1 MEHEWQQVSRRRR
14 GKPRNGGS
22 RPQFVRSKAF
32 NAATNVGEEEVEP
45 VPEVSA
51 DKQTQIIRRVG
62 AIAEVLRDSLLL
74 QDALRVIVE
83 HFELNAAKKSLDKDV
98 EGDDTEEETNYSPTL
113 VGYGLGSFCASSN
126 AVHQLGFLVALI
138 GALDGRKLT
147 SDVHKIP
154 HCAEIFDPAMNKNDA
169 AIAEHFQLKVIQEN
183 EHGRR
188 RVDSNSVFFMPHCG
202 KTLYQNVLACNWGP
216 AIKRLVIIGNS
227 FSAYGDRV
235 LAAKEREELLLV
247 SVLPYLKEV
256 PLPCGVAKSHE
267 DFARYEAAFN
277 DLSVHRFPSALLDR
291 ALKDDKLL
299 NEKMTA
305 VATTGPPLST
315 FAVVRFRHVHVSP
328 SVPRDL
334 PSGRMKVRQLLG
346 WTRPTDMAM
355 SSYHHSKRNGVSSSS
370 SNNREH
376 EHDVP
381 YEAMNKLSVNKLHIP
396 APRARNNNSKEVEAS
411 RPENSKG
418 DAETPEEP
426 EDKVSA
432 TMTFSPHSIQGTAEK
447 EKSRTDPCTSEDS
460 SNSSTA
466 SSSSGAAVPTMNAV
480 QVVSPTASPS
490 PKVTFRKGE
499 KSFLDFHQHYAI
511 TRHLGEGSYS
521 TVKQVTHRKK
531 GVDVFSLGVVTYIML
546 CGYPPFPMK
555 LAQLRTHRFNVR
567 YPSKDWAAIH
577 PDVKTLISKMLH
589 VDPKE
594 RPSMAVL
601 RTHAWIQSGR
611 VTLERLRRENEER
624 RRLADL
630 TRRQQA
636 ASAIRKKLVMG
647 GFEAVK
653 YGRNGLPHR
662 TKLRLSTDGKVLSWQ
677 PKLLKRSLLRYQ
689 NARSFTSLFGIGGKD
704 NSQPDLHTPPQSE
717 PKRIPAGARPAA
729 LPTRL
734 TRSVCGGVR
743 YVGSVTGSTPT
754 SPITPPTAKVLR
766 MRTPSST
773 LEPPETPSALSPDR
787 LDDSI
792 KLHDIRQLLTG
803 DDAPFFAGHA
813 MNLPNSSKRAVDP
826 ACVLSVCTRFR
837 ELHLEFPNEGVRDG
851 FKYLLQQ
858 ATLPLQQCAPV
869 QPTRLMKATA
879 VPPPPPINLSS
890 REQGTFVATTPPD
903 EESKMQPEERDER
916 EHISG
921 PEVDV
926 ETVAKEA
933 KAVNSNQDE

>member
-305 VATTGPPLST
+305 ST

-531 GVDVFSLGVVTYIML
+531 GGFYACKIVDKLSLSDVD
-546 CGYPPFPMK
+546 
-555 LAQLRTHRFNVR
+555 R
-567 YPSKDWAAIH
+567 AALSH
-577 PDVKTLISKMLH
+577 
-589 VDPKE
+589 E
-594 RPSMAVL
+594 
-601 RTHAWIQSGR
+601 SGR

>member
-1 MEHEWQQVSRRRR
+1 
-14 GKPRNGGS
+14 
-22 RPQFVRSKAF
+22 
-32 NAATNVGEEEVEP
+32 
-45 VPEVSA
+45 
-51 DKQTQIIRRVG
+51 
-62 AIAEVLRDSLLL
+62 
-74 QDALRVIVE
+74 
-83 HFELNAAKKSLDKDV
+83 
-98 EGDDTEEETNYSPTL
+98 
-113 VGYGLGSFCASSN
+113 
-126 AVHQLGFLVALI
+126 
-138 GALDGRKLT
+138 
-147 SDVHKIP
+147 
-154 HCAEIFDPAMNKNDA
+154 
-169 AIAEHFQLKVIQEN
+169 
-183 EHGRR
+183 
-188 RVDSNSVFFMPHCG
+188 
-202 KTLYQNVLACNWGP
+202 
-216 AIKRLVIIGNS
+216 
-227 FSAYGDRV
+227 
-235 LAAKEREELLLV
+235 
-247 SVLPYLKEV
+247 
-256 PLPCGVAKSHE
+256 
-267 DFARYEAAFN
+267 
-277 DLSVHRFPSALLDR
+277 
-291 ALKDDKLL
+291 
-299 NEKMTA
+299 
-305 VATTGPPLST
+305 
-315 FAVVRFRHVHVSP
+315 
-328 SVPRDL
+328 
-334 PSGRMKVRQLLG
+334 
-346 WTRPTDMAM
+346 MAM

>member
-1 MEHEWQQVSRRRR
+1 
-14 GKPRNGGS
+14 
-22 RPQFVRSKAF
+22 
-32 NAATNVGEEEVEP
+32 
-45 VPEVSA
+45 
-51 DKQTQIIRRVG
+51 
-62 AIAEVLRDSLLL
+62 
-74 QDALRVIVE
+74 
-83 HFELNAAKKSLDKDV
+83 
-98 EGDDTEEETNYSPTL
+98 
-113 VGYGLGSFCASSN
+113 
-126 AVHQLGFLVALI
+126 
-138 GALDGRKLT
+138 
-147 SDVHKIP
+147 
-154 HCAEIFDPAMNKNDA
+154 
-169 AIAEHFQLKVIQEN
+169 
-183 EHGRR
+183 
-188 RVDSNSVFFMPHCG
+188 
-202 KTLYQNVLACNWGP
+202 
-216 AIKRLVIIGNS
+216 
-227 FSAYGDRV
+227 
-235 LAAKEREELLLV
+235 
-247 SVLPYLKEV
+247 
-256 PLPCGVAKSHE
+256 
-267 DFARYEAAFN
+267 
-277 DLSVHRFPSALLDR
+277 
-291 ALKDDKLL
+291 
-299 NEKMTA
+299 
-305 VATTGPPLST
+305 
-315 FAVVRFRHVHVSP
+315 
-328 SVPRDL
+328 
-334 PSGRMKVRQLLG
+334 
-346 WTRPTDMAM
+346 MAM

-381 YEAMNKLSVNKLHIP
+381 YEAMNKLTS
-396 APRARNNNSKEVEAS
+396 
-411 RPENSKG
+411 
-418 DAETPEEP
+418 
-426 EDKVSA
+426 
-432 TMTFSPHSIQGTAEK
+432 SI
-447 EKSRTDPCTSEDS
+447 TDSF
-460 SNSSTA
+460 
-466 SSSSGAAVPTMNAV
+466 AA
-480 QVVSPTASPS
+480 

-531 GVDVFSLGVVTYIML
+531 GGFYACKIVDKLSLSDVDRAALSHEVRVLSSVSHVNIMRLRDLFDRIVKQGKFPEREAQKASDSCGTPGYAAPEILDGRSYGLEVDVFSLGVVTYIML

-717 PKRIPAGARPAA
+717 PKRIPAGGTPNTEHDESEHSANAACASSPHSTDSSTSSTSDAINEKRLWWRSLRRERGAKTERTASGGFTLNLSARQ
-729 LPTRL
+729 
-734 TRSVCGGVR
+734 
-743 YVGSVTGSTPT
+743 TGSTPT

>member
-1 MEHEWQQVSRRRR
+1 
-14 GKPRNGGS
+14 
-22 RPQFVRSKAF
+22 
-32 NAATNVGEEEVEP
+32 
-45 VPEVSA
+45 
-51 DKQTQIIRRVG
+51 
-62 AIAEVLRDSLLL
+62 
-74 QDALRVIVE
+74 
-83 HFELNAAKKSLDKDV
+83 
-98 EGDDTEEETNYSPTL
+98 
-113 VGYGLGSFCASSN
+113 
-126 AVHQLGFLVALI
+126 
-138 GALDGRKLT
+138 
-147 SDVHKIP
+147 
-154 HCAEIFDPAMNKNDA
+154 
-169 AIAEHFQLKVIQEN
+169 
-183 EHGRR
+183 
-188 RVDSNSVFFMPHCG
+188 
-202 KTLYQNVLACNWGP
+202 
-216 AIKRLVIIGNS
+216 
-227 FSAYGDRV
+227 
-235 LAAKEREELLLV
+235 
-247 SVLPYLKEV
+247 
-256 PLPCGVAKSHE
+256 
-267 DFARYEAAFN
+267 
-277 DLSVHRFPSALLDR
+277 
-291 ALKDDKLL
+291 
-299 NEKMTA
+299 
-305 VATTGPPLST
+305 
-315 FAVVRFRHVHVSP
+315 
-328 SVPRDL
+328 
-334 PSGRMKVRQLLG
+334 
-346 WTRPTDMAM
+346 M

-531 GVDVFSLGVVTYIML
+531 GGFYACKIVDKLSLSDVDRAALSHEVRVLSSVSHVNIMRLYEVIEDDAKCYLVTELAEGGDLFDRIVKQ
-546 CGYPPFPMK
+546 GKFPERE
-555 LAQLRTHRFNVR
+555 AQ
-567 YPSKDWAAIH
+567 K
-577 PDVKTLISKMLH
+577 
-589 VDPKE
+589 
-594 RPSMAVL
+594 
-601 RTHAWIQSGR
+601 SGR
-611 VTLERLRRENEER
+611 VTLERLHRENEER

>member
-1 MEHEWQQVSRRRR
+1 MV
-14 GKPRNGGS
+14 
-22 RPQFVRSKAF
+22 
-32 NAATNVGEEEVEP
+32 
-45 VPEVSA
+45 
-51 DKQTQIIRRVG
+51 
-62 AIAEVLRDSLLL
+62 
-74 QDALRVIVE
+74 
-83 HFELNAAKKSLDKDV
+83 
-98 EGDDTEEETNYSPTL
+98 
-113 VGYGLGSFCASSN
+113 
-126 AVHQLGFLVALI
+126 
-138 GALDGRKLT
+138 
-147 SDVHKIP
+147 
-154 HCAEIFDPAMNKNDA
+154 
-169 AIAEHFQLKVIQEN
+169 
-183 EHGRR
+183 
-188 RVDSNSVFFMPHCG
+188 
-202 KTLYQNVLACNWGP
+202 
-216 AIKRLVIIGNS
+216 
-227 FSAYGDRV
+227 
-235 LAAKEREELLLV
+235 
-247 SVLPYLKEV
+247 
-256 PLPCGVAKSHE
+256 
-267 DFARYEAAFN
+267 
-277 DLSVHRFPSALLDR
+277 
-291 ALKDDKLL
+291 
-299 NEKMTA
+299 
-305 VATTGPPLST
+305 
-315 FAVVRFRHVHVSP
+315 
-328 SVPRDL
+328 
-334 PSGRMKVRQLLG
+334 
-346 WTRPTDMAM
+346 M

-376 EHDVP
+376 KHDVP

-396 APRARNNNSKEVEAS
+396 APRARNNTSKEVEAS

-432 TMTFSPHSIQGTAEK
+432 TMTFSPHSTQGTAEK
-447 EKSRTDPCTSEDS
+447 EKSRTAPCTSEDS
-460 SNSSTA
+460 NNSSTA

-480 QVVSPTASPS
+480 QVVSPTASPP

-531 GVDVFSLGVVTYIML
+531 GGFYACKIVDKLSLSDVDRAALSHELHEFIRYWRQGQQPARPAYSSSV
-546 CGYPPFPMK
+546 
-555 LAQLRTHRFNVR
+555 RTQANSGWR
-567 YPSKDWAAIH
+567 STSSTSDAINE
-577 PDVKTLISKMLH
+577 KRLWWRS
-589 VDPKE
+589 
-594 RPSMAVL
+594 
-601 RTHAWIQSGR
+601 
-611 VTLERLRRENEER
+611 LRRERGAKTER
-624 RRLADL
+624 
-630 TRRQQA
+630 T
-636 ASAIRKKLVMG
+636 ASG
-647 GFEAVK
+647 GFTL
-653 YGRNGLPHR
+653 N
-662 TKLRLSTDGKVLSWQ
+662 LS
-677 PKLLKRSLLRYQ
+677 
-689 NARSFTSLFGIGGKD
+689 AR
-704 NSQPDLHTPPQSE
+704 Q
-717 PKRIPAGARPAA
+717 
-729 LPTRL
+729 
-734 TRSVCGGVR
+734 
-743 YVGSVTGSTPT
+743 TGSTPT